1 MDALLEVFEAVLGGL
16 AAVRRSVEVVAVAAA
31 EAATDAAA
39 TEAAERARV
48 PPTLRA
54 APGAGSRVVV
64 GFTSVGGVWC
74 PGVPTPLVEGG
85 ASIGTS
91 ARRFGAG
98 GGPSGRG

>member
-1 MDALLEVFEAVLGGL
+1 MWTLSL
-16 AAVRRSVEVVAVAAA
+16 RSSKRSLVGSCRAPFVEVVAVAAA